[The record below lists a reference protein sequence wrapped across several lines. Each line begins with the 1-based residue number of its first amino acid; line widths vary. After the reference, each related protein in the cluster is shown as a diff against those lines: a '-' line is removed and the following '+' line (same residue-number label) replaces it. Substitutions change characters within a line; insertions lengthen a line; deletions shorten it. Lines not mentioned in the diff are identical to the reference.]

1 MNDLIQVIKVLDDK
15 DLKIINDHIDTLD
28 FISSTVFTTGGK
40 SKEAKHWRTSTGTAL
55 NDSDDVTCLFHEKI
69 NAALVEYKE
78 RISLISANF
87 KCYPVP
93 GGYETD
99 SYREEIQ
106 ILDYSPDQEYK
117 FHHDAATN
125 PNIKAYHRKI
135 SIIVYLT
142 DKFTGGHTAFPH
154 CKYRPESGH
163 ALIFPANW
171 CYPHAGKPV
180 LEGKKRIAVTWY
192 YANDRTC

>member
-15 DLKIINDHIDTLD
+15 DLKIINDHIDTLT
-28 FISSTVFTTGGK
+28 FIPSTVFTTGGK

-55 NDSDDVTCLFHEKI
+55 NDSDDVTNLFHEKI

-106 ILDYSPDQEYK
+106 ILEYSPDQEYK

-154 CKYRPESGH
+154 CEYRPEPGH
-163 ALIFPANW
+163 ALIFPSNW

-192 YANDRTC
+192 YANDRMC

>member
-15 DLKIINDHIDTLD
+15 DLKIINDHIDTLT
-28 FISSTVFTTGGK
+28 FIPSTVFTTGGK

-55 NDSDDVTCLFHEKI
+55 NDSDDVTNLFHEKI

-106 ILDYSPDQEYK
+106 ILEYSPDQEYK

-154 CKYRPESGH
+154 CEYRPEPGH
-163 ALIFPANW
+163 ALIFPSNW

>member
-15 DLKIINDHIDTLD
+15 DLKIINDHIDTLT
-28 FISSTVFTTGGK
+28 FIPSTVFTTGGK

-106 ILDYSPDQEYK
+106 ILEYSPDQEYK

-125 PNIKAYHRKI
+125 PNIKEYHRKI

-142 DKFTGGHTAFPH
+142 DKFIGGHTAFPH
-154 CKYRPESGH
+154 CKYRPEPGH

>member
-1 MNDLIQVIKVLDDK
+1 MNDLIQVIKVLDAK
-15 DLKIINDHIDTLD
+15 DLKIINDHIDTLS
-28 FISSTVFTTGGK
+28 FSPSTVFATGGK
-40 SKEAKHWRTSTGTAL
+40 NKVEKRWRTSTGTVL
-55 NDSDDVTCLFHEKI
+55 NDSDDVTNLFHEKI

-78 RISLISANF
+78 RISLISDSF
-87 KCYPVP
+87 KRYPVP

-99 SYREEIQ
+99 SHREGIQ
-106 ILDYSPDQEYK
+106 IIEYSPGQEYK

-125 PNIKAYHRKI
+125 SNIKEYHRKI
-135 SIIVYLT
+135 SVIVYLT

-154 CKYRPESGH
+154 CKYRPEPGH
-163 ALIFPANW
+163 ALIFPSNW

>member
-1 MNDLIQVIKVLDDK
+1 MNDLIQVIKVLDAK
-15 DLKIINDHIDTLD
+15 DLKVINDHIDTLY
-28 FISSTVFTTGGK
+28 FRPSTVLVADGK
-40 SKEAKHWRTSTGTAL
+40 SKEAKHWRTSTGTSL
-55 NDSDDVTCLFHEKI
+55 NDNDDITCLFHEKI
-69 NAALVEYKE
+69 NASLLEYKE
-78 RISLISANF
+78 RISLISDSF
-87 KCYPVP
+87 KRYPVP

-99 SYREEIQ
+99 SHREGIQ
-106 ILDYSPDQEYK
+106 IIEYSPGQEYK

-125 PNIKAYHRKI
+125 SNIKEYHRKI
-135 SIIVYLT
+135 SVIVYLT

-154 CKYRPESGH
+154 CKYRPEPGH
-163 ALIFPANW
+163 ALIFPSNW

>member
-1 MNDLIQVIKVLDDK
+1 MNDLIQVIKVLDTK
-15 DLKIINDHIDTLD
+15 DLKIINDYIDTLT
-28 FISSTVFTTGGK
+28 FTPSTVFTTGGK
-40 SKEAKHWRTSTGTAL
+40 SKEAKHWRTSTGSSL
-55 NDSDDVTCLFHEKI
+55 NDSDDVTNLFHEKI

-78 RISLISANF
+78 RVSLISPSF

-99 SYREEIQ
+99 SHREGIQ
-106 ILDYSPDQEYK
+106 IIEYSPDQEYK

-125 PNIKAYHRKI
+125 PNIKEYHRKI

-142 DKFTGGHTAFPH
+142 DKFIGGHTAFPH
-154 CKYRPESGH
+154 CKYRPEPGH
-163 ALIFPANW
+163 ALIFPSNW

>member
-1 MNDLIQVIKVLDDK
+1 MNDLIQVIKVLDEK
-15 DLKIINDHIDTLD
+15 DLKVINDHIDHLT
-28 FISSTVFTTGGK
+28 FNPSTVFSSGGK
-40 SKEAKHWRTSTGTAL
+40 SKVEKQWRTSTGTVL
-55 NDSDDVTCLFHEKI
+55 NDSDDVTNLFHEKI
-69 NAALVEYKE
+69 NAALLEYKE
-78 RISLISANF
+78 RVSLISDSF

-93 GGYETD
+93 GGYKTD
-99 SYREEIQ
+99 SHREEIQ
-106 ILDYSPDQEYK
+106 ILEYSPDQEYK

-125 PNIKAYHRKI
+125 PNIKEYHRKI

-142 DKFTGGHTAFPH
+142 DKFIGGHTAFPH
-154 CKYRPESGH
+154 CKYRPEPGH

>member
-1 MNDLIQVIKVLDDK
+1 MNDLIQVIKVLDTK
-15 DLKIINDHIDTLD
+15 DLKIINDYIDTLT
-28 FISSTVFTTGGK
+28 FTPSTVFTTGGK
-40 SKEAKHWRTSTGTAL
+40 SKEAKHWRTSTGTSL

-69 NAALVEYKE
+69 NSALVEYKE

-99 SYREEIQ
+99 SHREGIQ
-106 ILDYSPDQEYK
+106 IIEYSPDQEYK

-125 PNIKAYHRKI
+125 PNIKEYHRKI

-154 CKYRPESGH
+154 CEYRPEPGH
-163 ALIFPANW
+163 ALIFPSNW

>member
-40 SKEAKHWRTSTGTAL
+40 SKVEKHWRTSTGTAL
-55 NDSDDVTCLFHEKI
+55 NDGDDVTNLFHEKI
-69 NAALVEYKE
+69 KSALVEYKE
-78 RISLISANF
+78 RVSLISPNF

-117 FHHDAATN
+117 SHHDAATN

-135 SIIVYLT
+135 SVIVYLT

-154 CKYRPESGH
+154 CKYRIGAILTLVNQFLKEKRESLLLGIM
-163 ALIFPANW
+163 LMIEL
-171 CYPHAGKPV
+171 V
-180 LEGKKRIAVTWY
+180 DKRIY
-192 YANDRTC
+192 I

>member
-40 SKEAKHWRTSTGTAL
+40 SKVEKHWRTSTGTAL
-55 NDSDDVTCLFHEKI
+55 NDGDDVTNLFHEKI

-78 RISLISANF
+78 RVSLISDGF
-87 KCYPVP
+87 KRYPVP

-99 SYREEIQ
+99 SHREEIQ
-106 ILDYSPDQEYK
+106 ILEYSPDQEYK
-117 FHHDAATN
+117 LHHDAATN

-135 SIIVYLT
+135 SVIVYLT

-154 CKYRPESGH
+154 CKYRPEPGH
-163 ALIFPANW
+163 GLIFPSNW

-192 YANDRTC
+192 YANDRMC

>member
-1 MNDLIQVIKVLDDK
+1 MNDLIQVIKVLDAK
-15 DLKIINDHIDTLD
+15 DLKVINDHIDTLY
-28 FISSTVFTTGGK
+28 FRPSTVLVADGK
-40 SKEAKHWRTSTGTAL
+40 SKEAKHWRTSTGTSL
-55 NDSDDVTCLFHEKI
+55 NDNDDITCLFHEKI
-69 NAALVEYKE
+69 NASLLEYKE
-78 RISLISANF
+78 RISLISDSF
-87 KCYPVP
+87 KRYPVP

-99 SYREEIQ
+99 SHREGIQ
-106 ILDYSPDQEYK
+106 IIEYSPGQEYK

-125 PNIKAYHRKI
+125 SNIKEYHRKI
-135 SIIVYLT
+135 SVIVYLT

-154 CKYRPESGH
+154 CKYRPEPGH

>member
-15 DLKIINDHIDTLD
+15 DLKIINDHIDTLT
-28 FISSTVFTTGGK
+28 FIPSTVFTTGGK

-55 NDSDDVTCLFHEKI
+55 NDSDDVTNLFHEKI

-93 GGYETD
+93 GGYQTD
-99 SYREEIQ
+99 SHREEIQ
-106 ILDYSPDQEYK
+106 ILEYSPDQEYK
-117 FHHDAATN
+117 LHHDAATN

-135 SIIVYLT
+135 SVIVYLT

-154 CKYRPESGH
+154 CKYRPEPGH

>member
-1 MNDLIQVIKVLDDK
+1 MNDLIQVIKVLDAK
-15 DLKIINDHIDTLD
+15 DLKIINDHIDHLT
-28 FISSTVFTTGGK
+28 FNPSTVFSSGGK
-40 SKEAKHWRTSTGTAL
+40 SKVEKQWRTSTGTVL
-55 NDSDDVTCLFHEKI
+55 NDSDDVTNLFHEKI
-69 NAALVEYKE
+69 NAALVQYKE
-78 RISLISANF
+78 RVSLISDSF
-87 KCYPVP
+87 KRYPVP

-99 SYREEIQ
+99 SHREEIQ
-106 ILDYSPDQEYK
+106 ILEYSPDQEYK

-154 CKYRPESGH
+154 CKYRPEPGH

>member
-28 FISSTVFTTGGK
+28 FVSSTVFTTGGK
-40 SKEAKHWRTSTGTAL
+40 SKISKHWRTSTGTSL
-55 NDSDDVTCLFHEKI
+55 NDNDDITCLFHEKI
-69 NAALVEYKE
+69 NASLLEYKE
-78 RISLISANF
+78 RISLISDSF
-87 KCYPVP
+87 KRYPVP

-99 SYREEIQ
+99 SHREGIQ
-106 ILDYSPDQEYK
+106 IIEYSPGQEYK

-125 PNIKAYHRKI
+125 SNIKEYHRKI
-135 SIIVYLT
+135 SVIVYLT

-154 CKYRPESGH
+154 CKYRPEPGH
-163 ALIFPANW
+163 ALIFPSNW

>member
-1 MNDLIQVIKVLDDK
+1 MNDLIQIIKTLDSE
-15 DLKIINDHIDTLD
+15 DLKTINDHIDTLS
-28 FISSTVFTTGGK
+28 FRPSTVFTTGGK
-40 SKEAKHWRTSTGTAL
+40 SKISKHWRTSTGTSL
-55 NDSDDVTCLFHEKI
+55 NDNDDITCLFHEKI
-69 NAALVEYKE
+69 NASLLEYKE
-78 RISLISANF
+78 RISLISDSF
-87 KCYPVP
+87 KRYPVP

-99 SYREEIQ
+99 SHREGIQ
-106 ILDYSPDQEYK
+106 IIEYSPGQEYK

-125 PNIKAYHRKI
+125 SNIKEYHRKI
-135 SIIVYLT
+135 SVIVYLT

-154 CKYRPESGH
+154 CKYRPEPGH
-163 ALIFPANW
+163 ALIFPSNW

>member
-15 DLKIINDHIDTLD
+15 DLKIINDHIDTLT
-28 FISSTVFTTGGK
+28 FIPSTVFTTGGK

-69 NAALVEYKE
+69 NTALVEYKE

-106 ILDYSPDQEYK
+106 ILEYSPDQEYK

-125 PNIKAYHRKI
+125 PNIKEYHRKI

-142 DKFTGGHTAFPH
+142 DKFIGGHTAFPH
-154 CKYRPESGH
+154 CKYRPEPGH

>member
-15 DLKIINDHIDTLD
+15 DLKIINDHIDTLT
-28 FISSTVFTTGGK
+28 FIPSTVFTTGGK

-106 ILDYSPDQEYK
+106 ILEYSPDQEYK

-154 CKYRPESGH
+154 CKYRPEPGH

>member
-40 SKEAKHWRTSTGTAL
+40 SKISKHWRTSTGTAL
-55 NDSDDVTCLFHEKI
+55 NDADDVTNLFHEKI

-78 RISLISANF
+78 RVSLISPNF

-99 SYREEIQ
+99 SYREDIQ
-106 ILDYSPDQEYK
+106 IIEYSPDQEYK

-125 PNIKAYHRKI
+125 SKIKEYHRKI
-135 SIIVYLT
+135 SVIVYLT

-154 CKYRPESGH
+154 CKYRPEPGH
-163 ALIFPANW
+163 GLIFPSNW
-171 CYPHAGKPV
+171 CYPHAGEPV
-180 LEGKKRIAVTWY
+180 LEGKKRVAVTWY

>member
-15 DLKIINDHIDTLD
+15 DLKIINDHIDTLT
-28 FISSTVFTTGGK
+28 FIPSTVFTTGGK

-55 NDSDDVTCLFHEKI
+55 NDSDDVTCLFHKKI

-106 ILDYSPDQEYK
+106 ILEYSPDQEYK

-142 DKFTGGHTAFPH
+142 DKFTGGHTTFPH
-154 CKYRPESGH
+154 CKYRPEPGH

-171 CYPHAGKPV
+171 CYPHAGKPI

>member
-1 MNDLIQVIKVLDDK
+1 MNDLIQVIKILDTK
-15 DLKIINDHIDTLD
+15 DLKIINEHIDTLT
-28 FISSTVFTTGGK
+28 FKPNTVFGTGGK
-40 SKEAKHWRTSTGTAL
+40 NKVAKYWRTSTGTSL
-55 NDSDDVTCLFHEKI
+55 NDNDDVTCIFHQKI
-69 NAALVEYKE
+69 NDALVEYKK
-78 RISLISANF
+78 RISLISDNF
-87 KCYPVP
+87 NYYPVP
-93 GGYETD
+93 GGIETD
-99 SYREEIQ
+99 SYREDIQ
-106 ILDYSPDQEYK
+106 IIEYSPDQEYK

-125 PNIKAYHRKI
+125 PNIKEYHRKI

-154 CKYRPESGH
+154 CKYRPEPGH
-163 ALIFPANW
+163 ALIFPSNW